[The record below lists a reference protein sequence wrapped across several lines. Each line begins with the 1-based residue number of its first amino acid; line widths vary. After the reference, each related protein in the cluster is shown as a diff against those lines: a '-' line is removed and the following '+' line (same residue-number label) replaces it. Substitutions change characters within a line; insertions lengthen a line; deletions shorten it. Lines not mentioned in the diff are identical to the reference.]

1 MSRMVQ
7 GRYLSYSMV
16 TAANDDRIFR
26 VTANLTIPAEQAVRL
41 FNERKVMTHKLDWIS
56 GEMRPVAMVVE
67 LEKTHI
73 AVFSARDSEM
83 VRGDGFV
90 VFLPME
96 ADHRH
101 RPDAYVGGLIDAA
114 VNGERVER
122 ATLEEVLAMA
132 SPVEAVAEFREAM
145 VKFEART

>member
-1 MSRMVQ
+1 MP
-7 GRYLSYSMV
+7 G
-16 TAANDDRIFR
+16 
-26 VTANLTIPAEQAVRL
+26 EQAVRL
-41 FNERKVMTHKLDWIS
+41 FNERKVKTHKLGWMR

-101 RPDAYVGGLIDAA
+101 RPEAYVGGLIDAA

-132 SPVEAVAEFREAM
+132 SPVEAGAEVREGM
-145 VKFEART
+145 GKFGAPTIRPWCCQSRAGKRRGYYGG

>member
-1 MSRMVQ
+1 MP
-7 GRYLSYSMV
+7 G
-16 TAANDDRIFR
+16 
-26 VTANLTIPAEQAVRL
+26 EQAVRL

-114 VNGERVER
+114 VNGERVGR
-122 ATLEEVLAMA
+122 ATLEEGLAMA
-132 SPVEAVAEFREAM
+132 TPVQAVAGCPRALRAFSRPHSKPA
-145 VKFEART
+145 FG

>member
-1 MSRMVQ
+1 MP
-7 GRYLSYSMV
+7 G
-16 TAANDDRIFR
+16 
-26 VTANLTIPAEQAVRL
+26 EQAVRL
-41 FNERKVMTHKLDWIS
+41 FNERKVRIHKLDWIS

-122 ATLEEVLAMA
+122 ATLGEGLAMA
-132 SPVEAVAEFREAM
+132 SPVEAGGGVREGLWE
-145 VKFEART
+145 VEGRTRGARGRQGRAARR